1 MSLES
6 WDPTAP
12 TQPHSVQLT
21 PDTLA
26 KLIAYSANAQLDTLE
41 SQLAGD
47 ECLALSGLMKVEHNA
62 WLEAIEALTDEEVI
76 HLIRFLAVAENLPGW
91 EALDTSPAIPIAKAL
106 RRRGVRLDKDFLRW
120 LRTVSN
126 NRYLPYGPL

>member
-6 WDPTAP
+6 WDPTA
-12 TQPHSVQLT
+12 QKQAHAVQLA
-21 PDTLA
+21 PHTLA

-41 SQLAGD
+41 SHLAGD
-47 ECLALSGLMKVEHNA
+47 ECLELSGLMKVEHSV
-62 WLEAIEALTDEEVI
+62 WLEAIEALADDDVL

-91 EALDTSPAIPIAKAL
+91 EALDKSPAIPLAKAL